1 MDNNNDDDDDDND
14 GYDSGH
20 DAQTIR
26 SGHRDSRREAK
37 LVASGS
43 SEDIKTNHSRLWKKQ
58 PQQTRTLAE
67 HENRNYNVGQ
77 V

>member
-20 DAQTIR
+20 DAQTIK
-26 SGHRDSRREAK
+26 SSHRDSRREAK
-37 LVASGS
+37 LVTSGIS
-43 SEDIKTNHSRLWKKQ
+43 QDIKTNNSRLWKKQ
-58 PQQTRTLAE
+58 PQQTRTWQSMRTATT
-67 HENRNYNVGQ
+67 NVGR